1 MTDWTI
7 VFWSSAR
14 QIAQEAKLSHD
25 LWPAEDVAPDT
36 FFRSLRADGDVMAA
50 LTYVAAALPKLEA
63 IHWGLASLPAV
74 ATDDPDYAARMLLRD
89 TAQRWLAE
97 PDDENRRAV
106 ERLVEQANRD
116 WPETLIGLAIF
127 FSGGSIAP
135 EDCPPVPAEPGLMG
149 QLVAGAVQSVVAVGA
164 QTGPEFASRILDL
177 ADQLAT
183 NGRKAVQS
191 A

>member
-7 VFWSSAR
+7 VFWNSAR
-14 QIAQEAKLSHD
+14 QIAQEAKLAQD
-25 LWPAEDVAPDT
+25 LWPAEDAAPDSY
-36 FFRSLRADGDVMAA
+36 FRALRTSGSVMAA
-50 LTYVAAALPKLEA
+50 LSYAAAALPKLEA
-63 IHWGLASLPAV
+63 VHWALTSLPSVDA
-74 ATDDPDYAARMLLRD
+74 ADPDFAARMLLRD

-135 EDCPPVPAEPGLMG
+135 EDCPPVPADPGLMG
-149 QLVAGAVQSVVAVGA
+149 QLVAGAMQSVVAQGA
-164 QTGPEFASRILDL
+164 HLGPEFAGRILDL

-183 NGRKAVQS
+183 SGRKAVPS

>member
-14 QIAQEAKLSHD
+14 QIAQEAKLVPK
-25 LWPAEDVAPDT
+25 LWPAEDATPDGY
-36 FFRSLRADGDVMAA
+36 FRALRSEGELMAA
-50 LTYVAAALPKLEA
+50 LAYVAAALPKLEA
-63 IHWGLASLPAV
+63 IHWGLASLPV
-74 ATDDPDYAARMLLRD
+74 VDPDDPDSSARMLLRD

-106 ERLVEQANRD
+106 ERLVEQANSD

-135 EDCPPVPAEPGLMG
+135 EDSPPVPADPGLMG
-149 QLVAGAVQSVVAVGA
+149 QLVAGAVQSAVAQAAPSEPG
-164 QTGPEFASRILDL
+164 FADRILDL
-177 ADQLAT
+177 ADELAT
-183 NGRKAVQS
+183 SGRKAVQP

>member
-14 QIAQEAKLSHD
+14 QIAQEAKLAQD
-25 LWPAEDVAPDT
+25 LWPAEDAAPDSY
-36 FFRSLRADGDVMAA
+36 FRALRAGGNVMAA
-50 LTYVAAALPKLEA
+50 LSYAAAALPKLEA
-63 IHWGLASLPAV
+63 VHWALASLPSVDA
-74 ATDDPDYAARMLLRD
+74 ADPDFAARMLLRD

-135 EDCPPVPAEPGLMG
+135 EDCPPVPADPGLMG
-149 QLVAGAVQSVVAVGA
+149 QLVAGAMQSVAAQGA
-164 QTGPEFASRILDL
+164 HLGPEFTGRILDL

-183 NGRKAVQS
+183 SGRKAVQS

>member
-1 MTDWTI
+1 MTDWNI

-14 QIAQEAKLSHD
+14 QIAQEANLSPE
-25 LWPAEDVAPDT
+25 LMPAEDATPAGY
-36 FFRSLRADGDVMAA
+36 FRALRSDGDVMAA
-50 LTYVAAALPKLEA
+50 LAYVAAALPKLEA

-74 ATDDPDYAARMLLRD
+74 DTSDPDFAARMLLRD

-135 EDCPPVPAEPGLMG
+135 EDSQPVPADPGLMG
-149 QLVAGAVQSVVAVGA
+149 QLVAGAVQSVVAQGMQSA
-164 QTGPEFASRILDL
+164 PGFAGPILDM
-177 ADQLAT
+177 ADELAT
-183 NGRKAVQS
+183 SGRKAVQP